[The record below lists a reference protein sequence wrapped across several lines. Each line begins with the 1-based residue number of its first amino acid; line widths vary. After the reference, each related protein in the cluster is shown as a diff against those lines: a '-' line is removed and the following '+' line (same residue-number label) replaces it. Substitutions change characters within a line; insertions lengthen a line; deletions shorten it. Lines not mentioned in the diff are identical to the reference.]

1 MEVKSIFIVGINFLQ
16 LYFQKRKKKVA
27 KLLSMCKISTI
38 ASVRYLSP
46 FIFTL
51 GAHMNQDKS

>member
-1 MEVKSIFIVGINFLQ
+1 MEVKGIFIVGINFLQ

-38 ASVRYLSP
+38 ASVR
-46 FIFTL
+46 
-51 GAHMNQDKS
+51 DRKSVV